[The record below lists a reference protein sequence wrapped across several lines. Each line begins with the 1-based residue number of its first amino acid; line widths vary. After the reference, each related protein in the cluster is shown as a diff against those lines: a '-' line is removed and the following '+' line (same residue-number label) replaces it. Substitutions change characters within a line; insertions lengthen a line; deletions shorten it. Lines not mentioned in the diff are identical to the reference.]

1 MDFGALAPEI
11 NSSRMYAG
19 PGADSMLAAA
29 AAWNGLAA
37 QLRSTAASYSSVIS
51 GLTAAWE
58 GPSSESMAAAAAP
71 YAGWLSATAAQA
83 EQTATA
89 AGAAA
94 AAYETAFAAT
104 VPPPVIAAN
113 RAQLASLVATNILG
127 QNMPMIAATE
137 AQYADMWAQ
146 DAAAMYGYA
155 AQSATATQV
164 TPFTPPPQTTSPA
177 APAAATAAQAAGT
190 GTQSAAAQ
198 SMAAVPSAL
207 QSLAAP
213 AAAPAQAT
221 LPPYLSTLI
230 TDVINPFGSLS
241 PFEKGLELFELPA
254 TSSLPARVALVSSTL
269 GYSLAA
275 TGFSD
280 GELPVPLI
288 PGVLYPPVAGPVA
301 AASAAGP
308 AAGPAAGA
316 LSAGLGEAS
325 SVGALSVPPNWAA
338 ATPAI
343 RLAAAVL
350 QGTGSAAA
358 PLVTAETA
366 GGLLSQLGLA
376 GLAGAAGAAGA
387 AVPRAVSTNQR
398 AIKRIPFGR
407 SQRRPGGRQERQEA
421 GQTQTRPR
429 GAVAKTGI
437 GAALAHRQDAPGE
450 SAGGAVDEAG
460 RPRGARVFKRQAQ
473 RHTAPT
479 TLGLNAIQAPPTARS
494 PATEPLYA
502 GGIITVSIM
511 YTVAFAV
518 GTPPQT
524 TPELLALR
532 LLPWPVTVTLAPCS
546 VGWVPSIMAGLIC
559 PCST

>member
-1 MDFGALAPEI
+1 MDFGALTPEI

-19 PGADSMLAAA
+19 PGADSMLGAA

-58 GPSSESMAAAAAP
+58 GPSSESMEAAAAP
-71 YAGWLSATAAQA
+71 YAAWLSATAAQA

-177 APAAATAAQAAGT
+177 APAVATAAKAAGT
-190 GTQSAAAQ
+190 GAQSAAAQ

-221 LPPYLSTLI
+221 LPPYLSTLL

-288 PGVLYPPVAGPVA
+288 PGVLYPPVAGPAA

-308 AAGPAAGA
+308 AVGPAAGA
-316 LSAGLGEAS
+316 LSAELGQAGT
-325 SVGALSVPPNWAA
+325 VGAMSVPPGWAT

-343 RLAAAVL
+343 RLAASVL

-358 PLVTAETA
+358 PVVAADGA
-366 GGLLSQLGLA
+366 GTLFSQLGMASLA
-376 GLAGAAGAAGA
+376 GGALGG
-387 AVPRAVSTNQR
+387 AVPRAVAASS
-398 AIKRIPFGR
+398 A
-407 SQRRPGGRQERQEA
+407 
-421 GQTQTRPR
+421 R
-429 GAVAKTGI
+429 GKAAAKG
-437 GAALAHRQDAPGE
+437 D
-450 SAGGAVDEAG
+450 D
-460 RPRGARVFKRQAQ
+460 
-473 RHTAPT
+473 
-479 TLGLNAIQAPPTARS
+479 
-494 PATEPLYA
+494 
-502 GGIITVSIM
+502 
-511 YTVAFAV
+511 
-518 GTPPQT
+518 QT
-524 TPELLALR
+524 TAGSQEDGSDKPKDDKKDGSQADKLKRVLADLSEKPESVQHWHTDKAHLETLLEQLTTKPGVHAVHVSSR
-532 LLPWPVTVTLAPCS
+532 SKANTF
-546 VGWVPSIMAGLIC
+546 VPRPIWG
-559 PCST
+559 